1 MLNDFIIRLFFETI
15 YFSLI
20 IFLVLFYLK
29 LSRIVIRY
37 RREFKVSLGSKKN
50 EKLERVIRAHANF
63 NEHVPLGIVLS
74 FFTYFNNFI
83 ILSCIA
89 LIFLFVGRILH
100 AKSIIDINE
109 KKIGFNARIIGMRL
123 TFYSHLISIL
133 GIILYLIQMI
143 YYNLKNVLPSN
154 T

>member
-1 MLNDFIIRLFFETI
+1 MLNDFIIRLFFENI
-15 YFSLI
+15 YFFLI

-29 LSRIVIRY
+29 LSRVVIKV
-37 RREFKVSLGSKKN
+37 RREFKISLGYKKH
-50 EKLERVIRAHANF
+50 EKLERAIRAHANF

-109 KKIGFNARIIGMRL
+109 KKIGFNARIL
-123 TFYSHLISIL
+123 
-133 GIILYLIQMI
+133 
-143 YYNLKNVLPSN
+143 
-154 T
+154 

>member
-1 MLNDFIIRLFFETI
+1 MLNDFIIRLIFETI

-29 LSRIVIRY
+29 LSRVVIKV
-37 RREFKVSLGSKKN
+37 RREFKISLGYKKH
-50 EKLERVIRAHANF
+50 EKLERAIRAHANF

-83 ILSCIA
+83 IFSCIA
-89 LIFLFVGRILH
+89 LTFLFIGRLLH

-109 KKIGFNARIIGMRL
+109 KKVGFNSRILGMRL
-123 TFYSHLISIL
+123 TFYSHLISII
-133 GIILYLIQMI
+133 GITLYLIQIM
-143 YYNLKNVLPSN
+143 YYNLKNTIPSHI
-154 T
+154 